1 MQLNP
6 KVWLF
11 LAIGAEVFATGFL
24 KKSNG
29 FTVISW
35 TIFCLVLYVIC
46 HYSFSRVLEDMNL
59 SVAYALWCGICIIAS
74 TVFSVFVY
82 HQKISTMQLLFIVI
96 IGVSCVLLNLQG

>member
-11 LAIGAEVFATGFL
+11 LAIGAEVLATGFL
-24 KKSNG
+24 KKTNA

-35 TIFCLVLYVIC
+35 TIFCLALYVIC

-59 SVAYALWCGICIIAS
+59 SVAYALWCGIGMIAS

-82 HQKISTMQLLFIVI
+82 HQKISTIQLLFIVI
-96 IGVSCVLLNLQG
+96 IGASCVLLDVQG

>member
-11 LAIGAEVFATGFL
+11 LAIGAEVLATGFL
-24 KKSNG
+24 KKTNV

-35 TIFCLVLYVIC
+35 TVFCLVLYLIC
-46 HYSFSRVLEDMNL
+46 HYSLSRVLEDMN
-59 SVAYALWCGICIIAS
+59 S

-96 IGVSCVLLNLQG
+96 IGVSCVLLDLQG

>member
-11 LAIGAEVFATGFL
+11 LAIGAEVLATGFL
-24 KKSNG
+24 KKTNV

-35 TIFCLVLYVIC
+35 TVFCLVLYLIC

-59 SVAYALWCGICIIAS
+59 SVAYALWCGIGICLSSKDFHNAIA
-74 TVFSVFVY
+74 FHCHY
-82 HQKISTMQLLFIVI
+82 WRQLCFAGSSRIEEKSDLK
-96 IGVSCVLLNLQG
+96 

>member
-1 MQLNP
+1 MQLNS

-11 LAIGAEVFATGFL
+11 LAIGAEVLATGFL
-24 KKSNG
+24 KKTNA

-35 TIFCLVLYVIC
+35 TIFCLALYVIC

-59 SVAYALWCGICIIAS
+59 SVAYALWCGIGMIAS

-82 HQKISTMQLLFIVI
+82 HQKISTIQLLFIVI
-96 IGVSCVLLNLQG
+96 IGASCVLLDVQG

>member
-11 LAIGAEVFATGFL
+11 LAIGAEVLATGFL
-24 KKSNG
+24 KKTNV

-35 TIFCLVLYVIC
+35 TVFCLVLYLIC

-59 SVAYALWCGICIIAS
+59 SVAYALWCGIGIPI
-74 TVFSVFVY
+74 FVY

-96 IGVSCVLLNLQG
+96 IGVSCVLLDLQG

>member
-11 LAIGAEVFATGFL
+11 LAIGAEVLATGFL
-24 KKSNG
+24 KKTNA

-35 TIFCLVLYVIC
+35 TIFCLALYVIC

-59 SVAYALWCGICIIAS
+59 SVGYALWCGIGMIAS

-82 HQKISTMQLLFIVI
+82 HQKISTIQLLFIVI
-96 IGVSCVLLNLQG
+96 IGASCVLLDVQG

>member
-1 MQLNP
+1 MQLNS

-11 LAIGAEVFATGFL
+11 LAIGAEVLATGFL
-24 KKSNG
+24 KKTNA

-46 HYSFSRVLEDMNL
+46 HYSFSRVLEGMNL
-59 SVAYALWCGICIIAS
+59 SVGYALWCGIGMIAS
-74 TVFSVFVY
+74 TIFSVFVY

-96 IGVSCVLLNLQG
+96 IGVSYVLLDVQG